1 MTTSATTTIDW
12 SALALLIK
20 QWAQELGFAKAGI
33 ADTDLRREEPRLQAW
48 LDAGMHGEMHY
59 MANHGMMRCR
69 PAELEP
75 GCLRVISVRMNYLP
89 EQAAFAT
96 HLADPSQAYISR
108 YALGRDYHKVIR
120 QRLKQLGERIRD
132 YVGPFGY
139 RPFVDSAPVLERP
152 LAANAGLGFIGK
164 HSLLLDATDGSWFF
178 LGELLVDLPL
188 PVDSPLPEQC
198 GSCVACMTMCP
209 TQAIVAPYVVD
220 ARRCVSYL
228 TIEHAG
234 AIPEELRPLLGNR
247 IYGCDDC
254 QLVCPHNRLAPLTQ
268 EKDFARR
275 ALWQEQRLLQLWQWS
290 EAEFLT
296 ATEGSAIRRIGHER
310 WQRNIAVALGN
321 APYDTAIVSALTAA
335 LPTASPLVLEHIEW
349 ALQQQ
354 HRKAAA
360 HIAITI
366 VDENVPTQSCSTSS
380 NAITSSLRHA
390 PLAGKKSPQ
399 TGLSR
404 QQQRLVRIIE
414 TGLPRDAHWQA
425 SEPEHGHTT

>member
-33 ADTDLRREEPRLQAW
+33 TDTDLREEEPRLQAW
-48 LDAGMHGEMHY
+48 LDAGMHGDMHY

-69 PAELEP
+69 PAELVP
-75 GCLRVISVRMNYLP
+75 GCRRVISVRMNYLP

-120 QRLKQLGERIRD
+120 QRLKQLGERISD

-188 PVDSPLPEQC
+188 PVDAPIPEQC

-209 TQAIVAPYVVD
+209 TQAIVAPYIVD

-268 EKDFARR
+268 EADFARR

-321 APYDTAIVSALTAA
+321 APYDAAIVSALTAA
-335 LPTASPLVLEHIEW
+335 LATASPLVLEHIEW

-354 HRKAAA
+354 HSKAAA
-360 HIAITI
+360 RIPITAIEY
-366 VDENVPTQSCSTSS
+366 DPPSSTPNNMPSVMTNTMPDIS
-380 NAITSSLRHA
+380 RTAKRVQNTE
-390 PLAGKKSPQ
+390 
-399 TGLSR
+399 LSR

-414 TGLPRDAHWQA
+414 AGLPRDAHWHHDKPDDEA
-425 SEPEHGHTT
+425 TL